1 MKFTRIIDDLGRVV
15 IPAEI
20 RKNLGVSTGDKLN
33 VELEGHKVIITTNA
47 ENRCTFCGKP
57 ATIEVA
63 NGHLIC
69 KSCAK
74 IIQKGQKEND

>member
-1 MKFTRIIDDLGRVV
+1 MKFTRSIDDLGRVV

-20 RKNLGVSTGDKLN
+20 RKNIGVSMGDKLN
-33 VELEGHKVIITTNA
+33 VELDGNKVIITNA

-57 ATIEVA
+57 ATIKVTDD
-63 NGHLIC
+63 HLIC

-74 IIQKGQKEND
+74 TIQKGMKEDD